1 PAATTTCFYA
11 SCVVASLTPGTST
24 LGVVRGAGAR
34 RGDFADAS
42 LDTSSIA
49 FVLDCHVWSNDKVRV
64 TARNVSLSTV
74 DLPAAAL
81 HVQVVKRRVM

>member
-1 PAATTTCFYA
+1 MLEAPWDRP
-11 SCVVASLTPGTST
+11 SRVPGTT
-24 LGVVRGAGAR
+24 ANVDVTVPGAR

-42 LDTSSIA
+42 LDTSIIA

-81 HVQVVKRRVM
+81 HVQVVKRRVG